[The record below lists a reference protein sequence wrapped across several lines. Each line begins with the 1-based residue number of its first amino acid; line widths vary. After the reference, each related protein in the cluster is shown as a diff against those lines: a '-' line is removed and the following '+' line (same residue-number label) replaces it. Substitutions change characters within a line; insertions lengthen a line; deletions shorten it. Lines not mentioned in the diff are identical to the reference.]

1 MKRITEFFAAT
12 EPIRRYLY
20 GLLVPALAIL
30 VAYGVIDESSVALFT
45 ALGAAV
51 LVPGGVEAARRKTTP
66 TPKAKPDATV

>member
-1 MKRITEFFAAT
+1 MSTVTQFFAAT

-20 GLLVPALAIL
+20 GLLAPALAVL
-30 VAYGVIDESSVALFT
+30 VAYGVVDESAVALIV

-66 TPKAKPDATV
+66 TDSGR